1 MCVYV
6 SVSVCVCVSWGCGR
20 AGMAIGPC
28 SVKRTKSVIKL
39 EVSAVL
45 TPLEHS
51 CSVWG
56 AS

>member
-1 MCVYV
+1 MCVCV

-45 TPLEHS
+45 SS
-51 CSVWG
+51 CILVH
-56 AS
+56 